1 MRDENDILGIRRM
14 SLLRMNKDNIEN
26 LIEEM
31 LDKRVRSY
39 EYFNYFIIDDYIIV
53 VKIYDENDKL
63 LFTVK
68 ATLYGNKLQIVEVS

>member
-1 MRDENDILGIRRM
+1 M

>member
-68 ATLYGNKLQIVEVS
+68 TTLYGNKLQIVEVS